1 MMSNLPDV
9 WYATNIEIYR
19 YLEAIRSLVTS
30 ADGGIVYN
38 PTAVTV
44 WYAYNEKTGTIRPGE
59 TVTLN

>member
-1 MMSNLPDV
+1 MKIVFN
-9 WYATNIEIYR
+9 TNIEIYR

-44 WYAYNEKTGTIRPGE
+44 WYTCNDKTGTIRPGE
-59 TVTLN
+59 TVTLH